1 MKKGYILAALLITVN
16 LCLKAQIPPAIQWQN
31 SLGGSGGE
39 SASTVQQTTDG
50 GYITAGYSYSVDD
63 DVSGNHGDADAW
75 IIKLSDVGII
85 QWQKSLGGSNYDDAG
100 YIEQTSDGGY
110 ITAGTTY
117 SNDGDVSG
125 NHGDADF
132 WITKLGSSGNI
143 EWQKSLGGSGADGA
157 TSIKQ
162 TPDNGYIIAGISYSN
177 DGDVSGNHGDA
188 DLWII
193 KLGSS
198 GNIEWQK
205 SLGGSLEDWAY
216 SVNLTTDG
224 GYIIAG
230 YANSDDGDVSGN
242 HGSADCWIVKLNNV
256 GTIEWQKSLGGSN
269 SDVSYSSQQT
279 TDGGYI
285 IAGGSDSD
293 DGDVTSNYGARDY
306 WIVKLDGNGNITWQK
321 NFGGSN
327 DDAALSVQQTSDGGY
342 IASGIA
348 RSNDVDVTGSHG
360 AGDSWI
366 IKLGNDGAV

>member
-132 WITKLGSSGNI
+132 WIVKLGSGGNI
-143 EWQKSLGGSGADGA
+143 EWQKSLGG
-157 TSIKQ
+157 T
-162 TPDNGYIIAGISYSN
+162 
-177 DGDVSGNHGDA
+177 
-188 DLWII
+188 
-193 KLGSS
+193 
-198 GNIEWQK
+198 
-205 SLGGSLEDWAY
+205 LEDWPY
-216 SVNLTTDG
+216 SVNLTIDG
-224 GYIIAG
+224 GYIVAG
-230 YANSDDGDVSGN
+230 YAYSGDGDVSSN
-242 HGSADCWIVKLNNV
+242 HGAGDSWIVKLNNA

-269 SDVSYSSQQT
+269 
-279 TDGGYI
+279 
-285 IAGGSDSD
+285 
-293 DGDVTSNYGARDY
+293 GD
-306 WIVKLDGNGNITWQK
+306 
-321 NFGGSN
+321 
-327 DDAALSVQQTSDGGY
+327 
-342 IASGIA
+342 
-348 RSNDVDVTGSHG
+348 
-360 AGDSWI
+360 
-366 IKLGNDGAV
+366 